1 MEDKQGTLRSL
12 VTMVRFLGWRFGV
25 FYVFFVFLYRI
36 LRWSGILAVRLFRER
51 TNTPRCY
58 AVFEALADGIWLFKL
73 PGSPCP
79 SWVRPETK
87 LVPSWQSKGPDPPKG
102 QWLIVP

>member
-1 MEDKQGTLRSL
+1 
-12 VTMVRFLGWRFGV
+12 MVRFLGWRFGV

-36 LRWSGILAVRLFRER
+36 LRWNGILQFAFLGNER
-51 TNTPRCY
+51 PHHGFP
-58 AVFEALADGIWLFKL
+58 VFEALADGIWLFKL